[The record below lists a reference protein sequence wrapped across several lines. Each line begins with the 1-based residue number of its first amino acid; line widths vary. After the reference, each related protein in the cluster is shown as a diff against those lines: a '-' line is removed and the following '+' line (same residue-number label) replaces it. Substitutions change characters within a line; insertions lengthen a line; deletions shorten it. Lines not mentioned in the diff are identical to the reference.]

1 VTSVSAVLAWDIDG
15 LDRAADALALDRTTL
30 VGLQDELDDGA
41 PPGSWTGASRDAAR
55 TAHEPLVDG
64 LADTVAQVA
73 AVAAAVDDAAASLR
87 AARGEVEAVLD
98 WAWRNGYSVDRATGR
113 VRDSL
118 CSSDDVAEER
128 RVVASE
134 TADRLRQA
142 LLSAEHADT
151 QLAAVLD
158 RVSTGGLAAR
168 SDTLA
173 VAAAGGASDGGLGVR
188 PAPLD
193 GTPAEANAWWQ
204 SLSAED
210 QDAVLAHHPE
220 WLGNT
225 DGIPAG
231 VRDRANR
238 ALIDVYRTELQAEAE
253 RLQAALD
260 GNRFGGT
267 FTNDDARLALV
278 LSKIQG
284 LDEIEIVI
292 GRDNRQLLVLDIDGS
307 RELMAAVAVGD
318 VDSADHVAVFTPG
331 LGTTVQK
338 DLSRYDDSMR
348 ALWETARDE
357 SELYGD
363 GGSVATVSWLGY
375 EAPQMSKVYDLGG
388 GSVVSPAAAE
398 QGAVR
403 LADFYRGVDASR
415 SVDPHLTAV
424 AHSYGSTTTGYALR
438 EQTGV
443 DSAVIFGS
451 PGMGISE
458 IGELHVPG
466 GQVFRIEARNDV
478 VADLQR
484 FGLDPSH
491 VGGIEGL
498 SAEESVVDG
507 RSLAESTG
515 HSAYLRADTTSQHNI
530 AAVVAGTSERM
541 VRDDGRGLGDVLT
554 WPVPWTR

>member
-1 VTSVSAVLAWDIDG
+1 
-15 LDRAADALALDRTTL
+15 
-30 VGLQDELDDGA
+30 
-41 PPGSWTGASRDAAR
+41 
-55 TAHEPLVDG
+55 
-64 LADTVAQVA
+64 
-73 AVAAAVDDAAASLR
+73 
-87 AARGEVEAVLD
+87 
-98 WAWRNGYSVDRATGR
+98 

-210 QDAVLAHHPE
+210 QDAVLAQHPE

-458 IGELHVPG
+458 IASSTS
-466 GQVFRIEARNDV
+466 RKARFSGSRRATTSSRTCSASGSTPV
-478 VADLQR
+478 TSVASKASQPR
-484 FGLDPSH
+484 NR
-491 VGGIEGL
+491 L
-498 SAEESVVDG
+498 SMVG
-507 RSLAESTG
+507 RSPSPRGIPRTCEPTR
-515 HSAYLRADTTSQHNI
+515 RASTTSQPSSPARRSAWCATTG
-530 AAVVAGTSERM
+530 AASVTC
-541 VRDDGRGLGDVLT
+541 
-554 WPVPWTR
+554 

>member
-1 VTSVSAVLAWDIDG
+1 MTSVSAVLAWDIDG
-15 LDRAADALALDRTTL
+15 LDRAADALALDRTTSS
-30 VGLQDELDDGA
+30 VSRTSWTTVPLQGTGQA
-41 PPGSWTGASRDAAR
+41 PPGTRRGPLTSRWWTASRTR
-55 TAHEPLVDG
+55 SHRF
-64 LADTVAQVA
+64 A

-210 QDAVLAHHPE
+210 QDAVLAQHPE

-292 GRDNRQLLVLDIDGS
+292 GRDNRQ
-307 RELMAAVAVGD
+307 LMAAVAVGD

-458 IGELHVPG
+458 IGELHVPE